1 MVIVAHLVLDNSLLF
16 PGSQLK
22 CTLNLVNKSKEVV
35 NERGSYNSNLVQ
47 IFYDESFREKKEKVV
62 YYTAKPRDEDDSQVR
77 YTKYI
82 LTIQV
87 WIVEK
92 VYGQVN
98 GMCICDET
106 HFGKIDSD
114 IKYNDEGDSRLET
127 LVPKSMFLFRLFT
140 ILEPNTL
147 NIFTSH
153 PKHFSDLDQLTMRV
167 DDKKTVAF
175 TVQLPP
181 NEIPPS
187 YKGATLRYIYF
198 VNVSLRISNSKI
210 GTQIN
215 NY

>member
-1 MVIVAHLVLDNSLLF
+1 M
-16 PGSQLK
+16 
-22 CTLNLVNKSKEVV
+22 VNKSKEVV

-77 YTKYI
+77 YTKDI

-127 LVPKSMFLFRLFT
+127 LVPKSIILFRF
-140 ILEPNTL
+140 
-147 NIFTSH
+147 
-153 PKHFSDLDQLTMRV
+153 
-167 DDKKTVAF
+167 
-175 TVQLPP
+175 
-181 NEIPPS
+181 
-187 YKGATLRYIYF
+187 
-198 VNVSLRISNSKI
+198 NSP
-210 GTQIN
+210 
-215 NY
+215 Y